1 VGVAVPTGL
10 ALLPALREGIPLPV
24 ARAGLPLLVVEG
36 VVDTVEVAEALTFV
50 TEGVKVAEAL
60 RLGVRL
66 TVLEGLCE
74 PLPVVEPLA
83 LHRKERVEVGVV
95 APERLA
101 PGAA

>member
-1 VGVAVPTGL
+1 MVVPPLLALRTREPVCTGEAVPVL
-10 ALLPALREGIPLPV
+10 
-24 ARAGLPLLVVEG
+24 LLVVEG
-36 VVDTVEVAEALTFV
+36 VVDTVEVAEALTLV